1 MKRYAIINSDNVVE
15 NVVLWDEVSQ
25 WSPPERRSTIKVEDV
40 VCGIGWVY
48 DNGGFA
54 NPSPQLEEPPTTD
67 TP

>member
-25 WSPPERRSTIKVEDV
+25 WSPPEGRSMIKVEDV

-48 DNGGFA
+48 DNGNFTD
-54 NPSPQLEEPPTTD
+54 PTPQLEEPPTTD